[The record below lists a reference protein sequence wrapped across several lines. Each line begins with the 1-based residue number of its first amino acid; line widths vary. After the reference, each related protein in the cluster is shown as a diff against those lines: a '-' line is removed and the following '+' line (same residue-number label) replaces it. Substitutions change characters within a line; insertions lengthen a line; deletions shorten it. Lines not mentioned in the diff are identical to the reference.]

1 MGSTRRQKLRTR
13 FCSLLRSMSYE
24 LWEPNGWTTM
34 GVTWLGLFLIIF
46 PGSVILKT
54 MKPDQVVISMAGFG
68 LLLFYGSGRGMT
80 EAIALAREKVWST
93 VELILFYFIGLPPLL
108 LGGFLSVGGV
118 IILIQKLFSFS
129 PQG

>member
-1 MGSTRRQKLRTR
+1 
-13 FCSLLRSMSYE
+13 
-24 LWEPNGWTTM
+24 M
-34 GVTWLGLFLIIF
+34 GVTWLGLFLFIF
-46 PGSVILKT
+46 PGSAILKT
-54 MKPDQVVISMAGFG
+54 MKPDQVVILMAGFG

-80 EAIALAREKVWST
+80 EAIALYREKVWST

-118 IILIQKLFSFS
+118 IILLQKLFSFS